1 MPKTLR
7 PNQCISFVS
16 SLEEQVLR
24 LELVPEVRAED
35 EDEVV
40 DDVAEA
46 AEDDERP
53 ATVTVRPGAGEE
65 RVEHGGQGLQHAV
78 VGLGY
83 GLHIN

>member
-1 MPKTLR
+1 M
-7 PNQCISFVS
+7 
-16 SLEEQVLR
+16 
-24 LELVPEVRAED
+24 RAED

-53 ATVTVRPGAGEE
+53 ATVTVRPGAGKE

-78 VGLGY
+78 VRLE
-83 GLHIN
+83 

>member
-1 MPKTLR
+1 MK
-7 PNQCISFVS
+7 PNQGNSFVS

-24 LELVPEVRAED
+24 LELVPEVGAED

-53 ATVTVRPGAGEE
+53 ATVTVRPGAGKE

-78 VGLGY
+78 VCLKY
-83 GLHIN
+83 GLQSD

>member
-1 MPKTLR
+1 MG
-7 PNQCISFVS
+7 
-16 SLEEQVLR
+16 
-24 LELVPEVRAED
+24 AED

-78 VGLGY
+78 VRLE
-83 GLHIN
+83 